1 MSRSAL
7 SLSRIGLGSVLALVL
22 LAGCDTGSM
31 GGSAPPA
38 GATAIGTGPGG
49 MDAAVLDA
57 CRKRANEIYDRQNR
71 AEIYAPQSGVNSPL
85 SGNYVDSS
93 LTRGLSS
100 RFGHDQLIRE
110 CIRTANVSR
119 APADGP
125 ADAATPP
132 PAPAPTGTRR

>member
-1 MSRSAL
+1 MTRSAL
-7 SLSRIGLGSVLALVL
+7 SSSRIGLGSVLALVL

-38 GATAIGTGPGG
+38 GATAIGAGPGG

-71 AEIYAPQSGVNSPL
+71 AEIYSPQSGVNSPL

-119 APADGP
+119 GP
-125 ADAATPP
+125 ADAPADAAPP
-132 PAPAPTGTRR
+132 PPPTGTRR